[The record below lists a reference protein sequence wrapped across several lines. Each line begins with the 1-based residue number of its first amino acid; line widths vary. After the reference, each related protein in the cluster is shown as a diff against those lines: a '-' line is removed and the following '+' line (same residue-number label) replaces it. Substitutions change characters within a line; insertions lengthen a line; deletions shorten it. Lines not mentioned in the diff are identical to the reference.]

1 MLTHGRFVFRHNAP
15 VSEHAEVSPYDSIAS
30 LYDRWNTSVV
40 EDIGF
45 YCEEALAS
53 GEPVLE
59 LGVGTGRIAIPIAQ
73 AGVRVIGVDSS
84 APMLERCREQARTAG
99 VAELLDLRLGDLRDP
114 SVAEKVALVISP
126 FRAFLHLLSNEERRL
141 ALTRIR
147 GLLRPRGRLVFDVFA
162 PSSDDV
168 SQTHGRW
175 IEREPEIFERADW
188 DVDRRRLTL
197 RNWNACAA
205 ALKILEVIER
215 EKLDDHARK
224 LGGWMKAELERLAK
238 TYPHVVKNV
247 RGLGFMLGFELVEKE
262 KIPTF
267 AASDKTAS
275 LQFVNRLHEA
285 GVLTIPAG
293 AQVIRLL
300 PPLNLKPQEAGEGIS
315 KIEEVVKSLA

>member
-162 PSSDDV
+162 PAAEDIA
-168 SQTHGRW
+168 QTHGRW

-188 DVDRRRLTL
+188 DATTRRLTL
-197 RNWNACAA
+197 QVRAPDGETSMELAWLSQPEWKGLLEQSGFSVEACYGWFDRSPYDGGPDMVFIAA
-205 ALKILEVIER
+205 GR
-215 EKLDDHARK
+215 
-224 LGGWMKAELERLAK
+224 
-238 TYPHVVKNV
+238 
-247 RGLGFMLGFELVEKE
+247 
-262 KIPTF
+262 
-267 AASDKTAS
+267 
-275 LQFVNRLHEA
+275 
-285 GVLTIPAG
+285 
-293 AQVIRLL
+293 
-300 PPLNLKPQEAGEGIS
+300 
-315 KIEEVVKSLA
+315 